1 MIDKFK
7 IRYASVEDS
16 KILFDWANDADV
28 RENAFNTEKIKWEN
42 HQEWFRSKMECSKT
56 IVFILEMDSI
66 PVGQVRFDYD
76 TVNKYWLLDY
86 SIDKKQR
93 GLGLG
98 SLLINYS
105 IKKVK
110 GDIRAFVKTE
120 NISSC
125 KVFEKNNFFI
135 KTNIEGIIEYR
146 FESK

>member
-120 NISSC
+120 NISSW